1 MGISISDFDKI
12 ESQLRKV
19 DVLLKDRSIGDSG
32 KRRKDELTFRLIAL
46 FDRELEELELKKAQS
61 GSTPSIRKRIRKLA
75 ERKRTCY
82 QILH

>member
-1 MGISISDFDKI
+1 MGISISDLDRI
-12 ESQLRKV
+12 ESQLLKV
-19 DVLLKDRSIGDSG
+19 GELLKNHPIGDSR

-46 FDRELEELELKKAQS
+46 FDHELEELELKKAQS

-75 ERKRTCY
+75 ERKKTCY